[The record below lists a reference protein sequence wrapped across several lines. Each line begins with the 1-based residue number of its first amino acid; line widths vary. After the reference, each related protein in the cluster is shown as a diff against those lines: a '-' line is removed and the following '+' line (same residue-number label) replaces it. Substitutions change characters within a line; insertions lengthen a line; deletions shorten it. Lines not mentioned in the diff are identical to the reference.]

1 MNGCFFLAFIY
12 VYLESDTTMVIAV
25 VVSLAVLVLIV
36 LVIVIICV
44 QKRRR
49 QAKLEQDLQNQ
60 RQSLND
66 GGSHWLMTWPTYD
79 EFQFSKDRLKIED
92 ELGEGQFGKVYSAW
106 ATGIVKGEEKTRVA
120 VKTVKRGSSQE
131 TAEDFRKEME
141 IMMDFDHPNI
151 VRLLGICTH
160 DEPLYLI
167 TELMKHGDLK
177 DYIRKARPNEMHPRP
192 LLSIAQ
198 LVDIAAQA
206 ASGVAYLALRKFVHR
221 DIAARNCLVG
231 ENDNQLSVKISDFGM
246 ARDVYLE
253 EYYRRRGGTL
263 PIRWMAPEAITDGKY
278 TVESDVWSM
287 GVLLWE
293 IFVFGYQPYFGRDN
307 EQVIGGI
314 LQGSLTLECP
324 PLCPR
329 SVFQLML
336 RCWERN
342 PSARIKSGDVAN
354 ALQNMR
360 DSGDTYAS
368 YLDTTPT
375 QSRSPVQEDYT
386 PMSPVSSGAKLDSMR
401 GEETLL
407 PQSKNAY
414 LDMSGGDVPSAS
426 SDQKRNT
433 QDLCDTPASYLDMT
447 PTQSKPPVQEN
458 YTSMSP
464 ATLSGAKLALDPML
478 EEKASL
484 PQSKDPYVDM
494 RGGDVPSASSGQ
506 KRNTYVEVPQ
516 KETFSSEGTDDANA
530 VQDLCDTSGSYLD
543 MTPTQSKPSVQ
554 EDYTPMSPVTPSVTE
569 MLKQEALLPQSKDVY
584 VDMSSGDVH
593 SAPSDQK
600 RNTYVEIPQRE
611 REEVEEKKEK
621 KLSSQGSAYANISTE
636 DLDSPEAAAETGDT
650 GATKSGDQLSYENPS
665 YTGIPTSGPVTGS
678 KKDPSGEKAFE
689 NPSYTGVSS
698 VPTTY
703 L

>member
-1 MNGCFFLAFIY
+1 M
-12 VYLESDTTMVIAV
+12 TMIIAIAV
-25 VVSLAVLVLIV
+25 SIAVLVLIV
-36 LVIVIICV
+36 LVIVVICV
-44 QKRRR
+44 RKRRR
-49 QAKLEQDLQNQ
+49 QAKLEIMEMEDLQK
-60 RQSLND
+60 RRSLYD
-66 GGSHWLMTWPTYD
+66 AHGGAHWLLTWPTYD

-120 VKTVKRGSSQE
+120 VKTMKRGSSQE

-151 VRLLGICTH
+151 VRLLGICTR

-198 LVDIAAQA
+198 LVDVAARA
-206 ASGVAYLALRKFVHR
+206 ASGVAYLASRKFVHR

-231 ENDNQLSVKISDFGM
+231 ENDKQLSVKISDFGM
-246 ARDVYLE
+246 ARDVYQE

-278 TVESDVWSM
+278 TVESDVWSL

-293 IFVFGYQPYFGRDN
+293 IFSFGYQPYFGRDN

-342 PSARIKSGDVAN
+342 PSERIQSGDVAN
-354 ALQNMR
+354 ALQDMR
-360 DSGDTYAS
+360 
-368 YLDTTPT
+368 
-375 QSRSPVQEDYT
+375 
-386 PMSPVSSGAKLDSMR
+386 
-401 GEETLL
+401 
-407 PQSKNAY
+407 
-414 LDMSGGDVPSAS
+414 
-426 SDQKRNT
+426 
-433 QDLCDTPASYLDMT
+433 DLCDDGSEGVYDLALDQRYVSRKKVAAEPSKTSSSYLNMT
-447 PTQSKPPVQEN
+447 PTQSKPPPVQED
-458 YTSMSP
+458 YLPMSP
-464 ATLSGAKLALDPML
+464 VTPSGTKLDPMF
-478 EEKASL
+478 EEEALL
-484 PQSKDPYVDM
+484 PQSKDSYLDM
-494 RGGDVPSASSGQ
+494 SGGDVPSASSGQ

-516 KETFSSEGTDDANA
+516 KD
-530 VQDLCDTSGSYLD
+530 
-543 MTPTQSKPSVQ
+543 P
-554 EDYTPMSPVTPSVTE
+554 
-569 MLKQEALLPQSKDVY
+569 
-584 VDMSSGDVH
+584 
-593 SAPSDQK
+593 
-600 RNTYVEIPQRE
+600 
-611 REEVEEKKEK
+611 EEVTKKK
-621 KLSSQGSAYANISTE
+621 KLSSQGPAYANVSTQ
-636 DLDSPEAAAETGDT
+636 DLDSSKAAGETGDK
-650 GATKSGDQLSYENPS
+650 GEMKSGDQLSYEKPS
-665 YTGIPTSGPVTGS
+665 DTGIPTSEPVAG

-689 NPSYTGVSS
+689 NPSYYTGGVSS
-698 VPTTY
+698 EPTTY